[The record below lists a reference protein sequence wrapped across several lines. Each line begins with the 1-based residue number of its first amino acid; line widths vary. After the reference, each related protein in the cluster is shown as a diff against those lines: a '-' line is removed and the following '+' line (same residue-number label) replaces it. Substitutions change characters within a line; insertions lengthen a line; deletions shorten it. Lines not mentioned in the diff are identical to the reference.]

1 MQIALSDSAV
11 KRIDKLRRGLN
22 SNSSRVDVIELALVE
37 LERRAANFKT
47 ILQDDPIN
55 HDLGESDA
63 MALALEAQRAVR
75 ARQR

>member
-11 KRIDKLRRGLN
+11 KRIDKLRRGLK
-22 SNSSRVDVIELALVE
+22 SSRVDVIELALVE
-37 LERRAANFKT
+37 LERRAMNFKA

-55 HDLGESDA
+55 HDLSESEA
-63 MALALEAQRAVR
+63 MELALEAQRAVR

>member
-11 KRIDKLRRGLN
+11 KRIDKLRRGL
-22 SNSSRVDVIELALVE
+22 NSSRVDVIELALVE
-37 LERRAANFKT
+37 LERRAANFKA

>member
-11 KRIDKLRRGLN
+11 KRIDKLRRGL
-22 SNSSRVDVIELALVE
+22 NSSRVDVIELALVE
-37 LERRAANFKT
+37 LERRAANFKA

-55 HDLGESDA
+55 HDLSESEA

>member
-11 KRIDKLRRGLN
+11 KRIDKLRRGL
-22 SNSSRVDVIELALVE
+22 NSSRVDVIELALVE